1 MTVKGSALVSAA
13 AMASAVAVACAR
25 PGSPGGGPPD
35 QRPPVVIAT
44 SPAPGT
50 LVESPD
56 IAIELRF
63 SERISEQIA
72 SGTLEDA
79 VLLSPRTGAV
89 RVDHNGDAL
98 RVSVEGGL
106 RPGLIYRVTVLPVFA
121 DLFRNQ
127 MSEPFELAFSTG
139 PELIENALAGQVLDR
154 ITGRPVRDANLALL
168 PGSPVADTVPHVAR
182 SDADG
187 LFYFR
192 YVPDGPYRL
201 VAFQDRNR
209 DFALDPTEPQGD
221 KEVQI
226 NAGDTL
232 ITDVMVLDPDT
243 TPARL
248 VAVQVA
254 DSSLLRLSFDD
265 YLAADDAGAAVSL
278 EALEGRSAPSV
289 IRLLQPAGWA
299 AMLDSLAS
307 TADSAA
313 TEPAQEGG
321 APPPDSTPSPAAQ
334 ERAGLPG
341 GLPLPSRELMA
352 PLDRPLAPEEPYQVT
367 VTGVMNINGVASG
380 GGQDTIVR
388 APPAAPTP
396 ESAPDSLDAGPEP
409 EARPDSIGVPVDSLG
424 AAGEPRERGLLGR
437 ARRTVPAF
445 RGSGL

>member
-1 MTVKGSALVSAA
+1 MTVKGSVLVPAA
-13 AMASAVAVACAR
+13 AMASALAVACAR
-25 PGSPGGGPPD
+25 PGSPSGGPPD
-35 QRPPVVIAT
+35 QRPPVVVAT

-56 IAIELRF
+56 VAIELRF
-63 SERISEQIA
+63 SERVSEQIA
-72 SGTLEDA
+72 GGTLEEA

-98 RVSVEGGL
+98 EVSVEGGL
-106 RPGLIYRVTVLPVFA
+106 RPGLVYRVTVLPVFV
-121 DLFRNQ
+121 DLFGNR

-139 PELIENALAGQVLDR
+139 PELVENALAGQVLDR
-154 ITGRPVRDANLALL
+154 ITGRAVRDANLALL
-168 PGSPVADTVPHVAR
+168 PASPVADTVPHVAR

-221 KEVQI
+221 QEVQV
-226 NAGDTL
+226 NAGDTV

-265 YLAADDAGAAVSL
+265 YLAPDDAGAAVSL

-299 AMLDSLAS
+299 AVLDSLAA

-313 TEPAQEGG
+313 AEPAQEGG
-321 APPPDSTPSPAAQ
+321 APPDATPSPAAQ

-341 GLPLPSRELMA
+341 GLPPPSRELMA
-352 PLDRPLAPEEPYQVT
+352 PLDRPLAPEEPYEVT

-396 ESAPDSLDAGPEP
+396 EAASDSLDAGPEP
-409 EARPDSIGVPVDSLG
+409 EARPDSVDAPVDSLG
-424 AAGEPRERGLLGR
+424 LGGEPRERGLLGR
-437 ARRTVPAF
+437 ARRTLRAF
-445 RGSGL
+445 RGAGL